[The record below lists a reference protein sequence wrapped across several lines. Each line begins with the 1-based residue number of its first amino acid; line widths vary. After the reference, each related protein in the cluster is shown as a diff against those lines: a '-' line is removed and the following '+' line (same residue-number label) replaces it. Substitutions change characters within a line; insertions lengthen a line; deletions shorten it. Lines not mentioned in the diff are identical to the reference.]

1 MKRYHTSIADFLPTI
16 NFCLPKALEIPY
28 HVYSMKELK
37 TYFIRTYG
45 CQMNELDT
53 EIMAGQLQKKG
64 LVPVGDE
71 EAADVLI
78 FNTCSIRDLAERKV
92 MGKLGRMGRGQK
104 RHGIIGVTGCMAMAK
119 KDSLF
124 RKFPHLDFVLGTNNI
139 TDLDVILDEVLY
151 TQSQVHKTED
161 RFEENLDYLA
171 AKRDNKIKAYV
182 SIIRGCDK
190 FCTYCVVPY
199 TRGQEVSRPPE
210 SIVEECKKLV
220 DDGYKEITLLGQNV
234 NSYGKDK
241 PEWGCLFHDLLHKL
255 DSIAGMERVRFMTSH
270 PIDITV
276 ELMQAIRDLPSL
288 CEFVHFPI
296 QAGSSRILKKMHR
309 IYTKEQY
316 LEKVALLRQIVPNV
330 SLGTDIIVGFPTETD
345 SEFQETYDVM
355 KEIRYSLAFIY
366 AYSPRK
372 GTPAMRWKDDIP
384 EEVKQERLQRLLE
397 LQEQVSNEERSQ
409 MIGSTVEVL
418 VERWNKDGK
427 TLKGRTRCWKKVI
440 FEGDASL
447 IGSLQQVTVHSFG
460 HETLIGTLATKPLI
474 IHK

>member
-1 MKRYHTSIADFLPTI
+1 MEP
-16 NFCLPKALEIPY
+16 
-28 HVYSMKELK
+28 K

-53 EIMAGQLQKKG
+53 EIMAGQLEKRG
-64 LVPVGDE
+64 LIPSLNE
-71 EAADVLI
+71 ENADLLI

-92 MGKLGRMGRGQK
+92 MGKLGRIGRGQK
-104 RHGIIGVTGCMAMAK
+104 NHAIIGVTGCMAMAK
-119 KDSLF
+119 KDALF
-124 RKFPHLDFVLGTNNI
+124 RKFPHLDFVMGTNNI
-139 TDLDVILDEVLY
+139 TELGAIVDEVLY
-151 TQSQVHKTED
+151 TKRPVFKTD
-161 RFEENLDYLA
+161 DHFEENLDYLV
-171 AKRDNKIKAYV
+171 AKRDNKMKAHV

-210 SIVEECKKLV
+210 SILEECRRLV
-220 DDGYKEITLLGQNV
+220 DTGYKEITLLGQNV

-241 PEWGCLFHDLLHKL
+241 PEWNCLFHDLLYQIDK
-255 DSIAGMERVRFMTSH
+255 IPGMQRIRFMTSH

-316 LEKVALLRQIVPNV
+316 LEKVGLLREHVPNV
-330 SLGTDIIVGFPTETD
+330 SLGTDIIVGFPTETEE
-345 SEFQETYDVM
+345 EFLETYEVM
-355 KEIRYSLAFIY
+355 KQIRYSVAFIY

-384 EEVKQERLQRLLE
+384 EEVKQDRLQRLLD
-397 LQEQVSNEERSQ
+397 LQNEIANEERQ
-409 MIGSTVEVL
+409 TLLGQTFEVL
-418 VERWNKDGK
+418 VERHNKDGK
-427 TLKGRTRCWKKVI
+427 MLKGRTRCWKKVI
-440 FEGDASL
+440 FEGGED
-447 IGSLQQVTVHSFG
+447 
-460 HETLIGTLATKPLI
+460 LIGTLQQVKVHSYGHQTFIGELASPLNPLSLTSG
-474 IHK
+474 